1 MPNKDQQPSLVDH
14 KIQSYSQYKKWK
26 LILITLVGRYT
37 EVWFWLNLVV
47 EKSSPKQ
54 SGIWKY
60 ITITLYSEF
69 LWKLVQISTYCLHT
83 EWVSKSKCHVYQ
95 IFTVTAPNFMQ
106 KQHALI
112 VKITVLFEVFDAF
125 EAKPT

>member
-1 MPNKDQQPSLVDH
+1 M
-14 KIQSYSQYKKWK
+14 
-26 LILITLVGRYT
+26 
-37 EVWFWLNLVV
+37 

-106 KQHALI
+106 KQDALI